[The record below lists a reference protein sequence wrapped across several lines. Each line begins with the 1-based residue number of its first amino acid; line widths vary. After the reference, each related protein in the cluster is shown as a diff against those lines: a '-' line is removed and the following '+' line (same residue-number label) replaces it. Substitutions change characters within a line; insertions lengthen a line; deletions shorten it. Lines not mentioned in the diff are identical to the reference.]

1 MPYCCYWQ
9 PVALCCVVGVVP
21 LETSPERI
29 SDTTG
34 ILIAVIIVML
44 IVMVVLVSV
53 IIFIRWYVCA
63 CVRVRT
69 RTCVS
74 VYMHVC
80 ITASMGHAS
89 DGTYTHM
96 PMCTLNVWVPV
107 ISWLEEQHL

>member
-1 MPYCCYWQ
+1 MLYCCYWQ

-34 ILIAVIIVML
+34 ILIAVIVVML

-63 CVRVRT
+63 CVRVRA
-69 RTCVS
+69 RVCPCTC
-74 VYMHVC
+74 
-80 ITASMGHAS
+80 
-89 DGTYTHM
+89 
-96 PMCTLNVWVPV
+96 MCTSQLAWDT
-107 ISWLEEQHL
+107 HLMAHTHICPCVH